1 MIRSVKAFALVGA
14 LVAVSFAQTAPASN
28 QSSASPADNN
38 RASAY
43 YNFAMGRLY
52 ALMAQAEGNQEQAL
66 KAIQYYKEALKADP
80 KAADTYAELTD
91 LYLAVNRSADAV
103 ALAQDALKQ
112 NPDNIAAHRM
122 LGRVYFSQIN
132 KGSQGQ
138 IDEKALHLA
147 MTEFQKVVDK
157 DPKDTDSWVT
167 LGRLYAGTNDSSDAE
182 KAYNAALALDPSNVY
197 ANAMQG
203 NWMLQNGGSLT
214 EAVQHLDVAVSTG
227 KARPF
232 VRTLQLGGLIDL
244 DEKGAR
250 TELMKAANDMRKSN
264 EAIDDHY
271 RKSILDTCFD
281 PIITDHGELQE
292 CLSAVPPDEAWKTY
306 LWLDNKPGNG
316 QSGSLVHD
324 FVEANLLEITG
335 KKQESLAKYR
345 LLQQELNNGSGTMKS
360 SVDAAI
366 TRLSRN

>member
-1 MIRSVKAFALVGA
+1 M
-14 LVAVSFAQTAPASN
+14 
-28 QSSASPADNN
+28 
-38 RASAY
+38 
-43 YNFAMGRLY
+43 
-52 ALMAQAEGNQEQAL
+52 
-66 KAIQYYKEALKADP
+66 
-80 KAADTYAELTD
+80 
-91 LYLAVNRSADAV
+91 
-103 ALAQDALKQ
+103 ALAQAQARQGEYQASIQTLADILNSNALYRPALDQQLNTAMQWVEDFHVAARSDQ
-112 NPDNIAAHRM
+112 NAAE
-122 LGRVYFSQIN
+122 LAAPALDQILSILDSGLVRT
-132 KGSQGQ
+132 KGSQAADVQAHIGWAHWLNQ
-138 IDEKALHLA
+138 KIAER
-147 MTEFQKVVDK
+147 EFGSV
-157 DPKDTDSWVT
+157 
-167 LGRLYAGTNDSSDAE
+167 AE
-182 KAYNAALALDPSNVY
+182 RDLRAALAADQSNVY
-197 ANAMQG
+197 ANGMLG